1 MEPRA
6 SVKIGVGVFVFV
18 GLLLFAASIFFL
30 GERGRLFSRQHPL
43 HVFFSSAAGLREGAP
58 VRLAGVVVG
67 RVTEIQLPRP
77 PERKVRVGVSVAG
90 AAIESIRQD
99 SVARIETLGFL
110 GDKFVEISV
119 GSPHEPPLPDGATLR
134 AEDPAD
140 FAALIGRG
148 QRVLGQAE
156 RIATAVETVL
166 STLQE
171 SKVPEAIGD
180 VAQSARGLMASLDRG
195 DGALPWL
202 VKDPE
207 SKQLVRRTL
216 GSVQGLAT
224 SAERGDGALAWLI
237 QDPASRRLVQN
248 LDRSAEALAALSAE
262 AKDVRGL
269 VHALL
274 YDPEGGR
281 LIERASDTLREVDG
295 LLQAIREGEGAIPG
309 LLFDPK
315 SRRVMDNLGET
326 SQHLNEIS
334 GRIARGEGTLGALLV
349 DPTAYE
355 DLTALLEGSRR
366 SWILRTVIRKTME
379 SGRAAQTKRYRL
391 GLEPDDPE

>member
-6 SVKIGVGVFVFV
+6 SVKIGVGLFVFA

-30 GERGRLFSRQHPL
+30 GERGR
-43 HVFFSSAAGLREGAP
+43 FFSSQHALHAFFSNVAGLHEGAP

-77 PERKVRVGVSVAG
+77 PEQKVRVRVNVAG
-90 AAIESIRQD
+90 AAIESVRRD

-110 GDKFVEISV
+110 GDKFIDISV
-119 GSPHEPPLPDGATLR
+119 GNPQESSLSDGATLR

-140 FAALIGRG
+140 FGALIGRG

-156 RIATAVETVL
+156 RIGTALDAML

-180 VAQSARGLMASLDRG
+180 VARSARGLVASMDRG

-207 SKQLVRRTL
+207 SKQLVRQTL
-216 GSVQGLAT
+216 GSVHTLAA

-237 QDPASRRLVQN
+237 QDPASRRFVQN

-262 AKDVRGL
+262 AKDGRGL
-269 VHALL
+269 VHALV

-281 LIERASDTLREVDG
+281 LVERASDTLREVEV
-295 LLQAIREGEGAIPG
+295 LLQAIREGEGAIPA

-315 SRRVMDNLGET
+315 SRRVMENLAET
-326 SQHLNEIS
+326 SQHLNELS
-334 GRIARGEGTLGALLV
+334 GRIARGEGTLGGLLV

-355 DLTALLEGSRR
+355 DLTALLEGGRR
-366 SWILRTVIRKTME
+366 SWILRTVIRRTME
-379 SGRAAQTKRYRL
+379 SGRAAQTKRYSL
-391 GLEPDDPE
+391 GNEPDQSE